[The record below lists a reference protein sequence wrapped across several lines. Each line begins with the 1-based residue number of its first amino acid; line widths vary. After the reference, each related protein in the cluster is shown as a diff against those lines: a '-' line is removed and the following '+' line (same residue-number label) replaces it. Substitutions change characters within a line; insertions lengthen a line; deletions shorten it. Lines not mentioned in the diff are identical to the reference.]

1 MGGVILPSTA
11 RGAMLALVYCRYHDE
26 WYDEDEQEACG
37 ACRYEGW
44 LNEIVEVE
52 DRRAQV

>member
-1 MGGVILPSTA
+1 M
-11 RGAMLALVYCRYHDE
+11 MALVYCRYHDE